1 VEFTVRYH
9 PEVKEIDL
17 PRINVKM
24 RERIRRA
31 IESRLMTAP
40 QEYAL
45 PLRKNL
51 GGFWKLRVGDYRVV
65 FKVEGEMVYILA
77 IRHRRSVYD
86 DVTGGSQVLGKL
98 RLAPEIQKRVLTHPV
113 SVRRTSITELLLR
126 PITGITD
133 HRDQIQEY
141 YKLLKQAAVPLRPRS
156 PEGSC
161 RN

>member
-9 PEVKEIDL
+9 PEVKKIDL
-17 PRINVKM
+17 SMIDVKM

-40 QEYAL
+40 QEYGL

-77 IRHRRSVYD
+77 IRHRRSVYV
-86 DVTGGSQVLGKL
+86 DVTG
-98 RLAPEIQKRVLTHPV
+98 RI
-113 SVRRTSITELLLR
+113 I
-126 PITGITD
+126 
-133 HRDQIQEY
+133 
-141 YKLLKQAAVPLRPRS
+141 
-156 PEGSC
+156 
-161 RN
+161 